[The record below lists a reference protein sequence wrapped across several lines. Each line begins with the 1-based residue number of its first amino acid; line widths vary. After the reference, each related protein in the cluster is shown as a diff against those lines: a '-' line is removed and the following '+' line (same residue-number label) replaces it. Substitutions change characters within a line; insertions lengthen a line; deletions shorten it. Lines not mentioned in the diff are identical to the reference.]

1 MCGTLHNIVKIRNF
15 LHSGASCTQL
25 ALVIR
30 SKESLGPEFEIDP
43 DFQGRGRVEVEGRI
57 FRVDES
63 EIEGRGSKVEG
74 RNIFEI
80 IF

>member
-1 MCGTLHNIVKIRNF
+1 MYIPHV
-15 LHSGASCTQL
+15 
-25 ALVIR
+25 
-30 SKESLGPEFEIDP
+30 SKSELEKSP
-43 DFQGRGRVEVEGRI
+43 DFQGRGRVEVEGQI

-63 EIEGRGSKVEG
+63 EIEGRGSKVEVEG

>member
-1 MCGTLHNIVKIRNF
+1 MPSNLKYFIKY
-15 LHSGASCTQL
+15 
-25 ALVIR
+25 
-30 SKESLGPEFEIDP
+30 KPELEIDP

-63 EIEGRGSKVEG
+63 EIEGRGSKVEVEG

-80 IF
+80 IFKFLTNFNF

>member
-1 MCGTLHNIVKIRNF
+1 MRVLDYLTLYLLFFHFN
-15 LHSGASCTQL
+15 
-25 ALVIR
+25 
-30 SKESLGPEFEIDP
+30 ESWQPEFEIDP
-43 DFQGRGRVEVEGRI
+43 DFQGRGRVEVEGQI

-63 EIEGRGSKVEG
+63 EIEGRGSKVEVEG

>member
-1 MCGTLHNIVKIRNF
+1 MLIT
-15 LHSGASCTQL
+15 
-25 ALVIR
+25 
-30 SKESLGPEFEIDP
+30 EFEIDP
-43 DFQGRGRVEVEGRI
+43 DFQGRGRVEVEGQI

-63 EIEGRGSKVEG
+63 EIEGRGSKVEVEG